1 MEIRSP
7 RRQVTAALALVCA
20 AVLAASCGS
29 SDDSA
34 KKTDPSKAASTT
46 ITVWTRAA
54 TESQTK
60 ALAESYNASHANKV
74 QVTAFPNEE
83 YPAKIATAAGGRN
96 LPDLFAS
103 DVVFAPNYIS
113 QGLWQDVTDK
123 FGTLPF
129 KDKVAPAHIK
139 EATKDGKLYAVPHTV
154 DISVM
159 FINKGLYKKAGLDP
173 AKVPTTLKEFAEQA
187 TTIRK
192 KLGGKTYGT
201 YFGGNCG
208 GCNVF
213 TLWPSVWADGG
224 EVMNT
229 DGTKSTVDAPQMAAV
244 FDTYR
249 KLYADGVAAPGSK
262 DENGTTWLGALQAG
276 NVGIAP
282 GPSTWLGLLQD
293 KGIDVGVAPI
303 PGVNGG
309 KTTFVGGDVIGVS
322 ATSKKVDAAWDFLA
336 YTLSDKVQADLQAK
350 SKSTVARTD
359 IAATDPRVQAMNE
372 IMAVGKTPYALKFNE
387 SYNDSQSPW
396 VKTLRDAL
404 FGSDPAKAL
413 KDGVGTISA
422 SLNQQ

>member
-1 MEIRSP
+1 MEMRSP
-7 RRQVTAALALVCA
+7 RRRTTAALALVCVA
-20 AVLAASCGS
+20 ALASSCGGS
-29 SDDSA
+29 GGGQSGASA
-34 KKTDPSKAASTT
+34 APST

-60 ALAESYNASHANKV
+60 ALAESYNASHADKV
-74 QVTAFPNEE
+74 KVTAFPNEE
-83 YPAKIATAAGGRN
+83 YPAKIATAAGARN

-113 QGLWQDVTDK
+113 QGLWQDVTDR
-123 FGTLPF
+123 FAALPF

-139 EATKDGKLYAVPHTV
+139 EATQDGKLYAVPHTV

-173 AKVPTTLKEFAEQA
+173 DKAPTTLKEFAEQA
-187 TTIRK
+187 TTVRE

-213 TLWPSVWADGG
+213 TLWPSVWAGGG
-224 EVMNT
+224 EVMNA
-229 DGTKSTVDAPQMAAV
+229 DGTESTVDDPRMTAV

-276 NVGIAP
+276 DIGIAP

-309 KTTFVGGDVIGVS
+309 KSTFVGGDVIGVS
-322 ATSKKVDAAWDFLA
+322 ATSKKADAAWDFLA
-336 YTLSDKVQADLQAK
+336 YTLSAKVQADLQAK

-359 IAATDPRVQAMNE
+359 IKATDPRVQTMND
-372 IMAVGKTPYALKFNE
+372 IMAVGRTPYALKFNE

-413 KDGVGTISA
+413 KDGAGAISA

>member
-1 MEIRSP
+1 MESRSSG
-7 RRQVTAALALVCA
+7 RKVAAALAVACA
-20 AVLAASCGS
+20 AVLASSCSDSGGS
-29 SDDSA
+29 ADKPGTSS
-34 KKTDPSKAASTT
+34 AAST

-54 TESQTK
+54 TEAQTK
-60 ALAESYNASHANKV
+60 ALAQSYNASHSNKV
-74 QVTAFPNEE
+74 EVTAFPNEE

-113 QGLWQDVTDK
+113 QGLWQDVTDR
-123 FGTLPF
+123 FESLPF

-139 EATKDGKLYAVPHTV
+139 EATQDGRLFAVPHTV

-159 FINKGLYKKAGLDP
+159 FINKDLYKKAGLDP
-173 AKVPTTLKEFAEQA
+173 DKAPATLQEFADQA

-208 GCNVF
+208 GCDVF
-213 TLWPSVWADGG
+213 TFWPSVWADGG
-224 EVMNT
+224 EVMNAE
-229 DGTKSTVDAPQMAAV
+229 GTASTVDDPQMAAV
-244 FDTYR
+244 FDVYR
-249 KLYADGVAAPGSK
+249 TLYAEGVAAPGSK

-276 NVGIAP
+276 DIGIAP
-282 GPSTWLGLLQD
+282 GPSTWLGLLED

-303 PGVNGG
+303 PGVKGG
-309 KTTFVGGDVIGVS
+309 KSTFVGGDVIGVS
-322 ATSKKVDAAWDFLA
+322 ATSKNADAAWDFLA
-336 YTLSDKVQADLQAK
+336 YTLSDTVQADLQAK
-350 SKSTVARTD
+350 GMSTVARTD
-359 IAATDPRVQAMNE
+359 ITADDPRVQAMNE
-372 IMAVGKTPYALKFNE
+372 IMADGRTPYALKFNE
-387 SYNDSQSPW
+387 SYNDPQSPW

-413 KDGVGTISA
+413 KDGAGTISA

>member
-7 RRQVTAALALVCA
+7 RRRNTAALALVCVA
-20 AVLAASCGS
+20 ALASSCGGSGDPAKTGDASAAAS
-29 SDDSA
+29 
-34 KKTDPSKAASTT
+34 T

-74 QVTAFPNEE
+74 KVTAFPNEE

-113 QGLWQDVTDK
+113 QGLWQDVTDR
-123 FGTLPF
+123 FDALPF

-139 EATKDGKLYAVPHTV
+139 EATKDGELYAVPHTV

-173 AKVPTTLKEFAEQA
+173 EKVPTTLREFADQA
-187 TTIRK
+187 TTIRE

-208 GCNVF
+208 GCDVF

-224 EVMNT
+224 EVMNA
-229 DGTKSTVDAPQMAAV
+229 DGTRSTVNAPRMAAV
-244 FDTYR
+244 FDIYR
-249 KLYADGVAAPGSK
+249 GLYADGVAAPGSK
-262 DENGTTWLGALQAG
+262 DENGTTWLGALQSG
-276 NVGIAP
+276 TIGIAP

-309 KTTFVGGDVIGVS
+309 RSTFVGGDVIGVS
-322 ATSKKVDAAWDFLA
+322 ATSKKADAAWDFLA
-336 YTLSDKVQADLQAK
+336 YTLSKKVQADLQAK
-350 SKSTVARTD
+350 GRSTVARTD
-359 IAATDPRVQAMNE
+359 LTATDPRVQTMND
-372 IMAVGKTPYALKFNE
+372 IMAVGRTKFNE
-387 SYNDSQSPW
+387 SYNDPQSPW

-413 KDGVGTISA
+413 EDGAGDISA
-422 SLNQQ
+422 SLDQR

>member
-7 RRQVTAALALVCA
+7 RRQVTSALAVLCA
-20 AVLAASCGS
+20 AVLVTSCGGS
-29 SDDSA
+29 EDPA
-34 KKTDPSKAASTT
+34 KKTDTSKAAT

-60 ALAESYNASHANKV
+60 ALADSYNASHANKV
-74 QVTAFPNEE
+74 KVTAYPNEE
-83 YPAKIATAAGGRN
+83 YPAKIATAAGGKN

-139 EATKDGKLYAVPHTV
+139 EATKDGLLYAVPHTV

-159 FINKGLYKKAGLDP
+159 FINKDLYKKAGLDP
-173 AKVPTTLKEFAEQA
+173 EKAPTTLKEFAEQA
-187 TTIRK
+187 TTVRK

-224 EVMNT
+224 EVMNN

-276 NVGIAP
+276 NIGIAP

-322 ATSKKVDAAWDFLA
+322 ATSKQADAAWDFLA
-336 YTLSDKVQADLQAK
+336 YTLSDKVQADLQTK
-350 SKSTVARTD
+350 GKSTVARTD

-404 FGSDPAKAL
+404 FGPDPAKAL
-413 KDGVGTISA
+413 KDGAGTISA

>member
-7 RRQVTAALALVCA
+7 RRRVTGTLALAVAAL
-20 AVLAASCGS
+20 LAASCSGS
-29 SDDSA
+29 GEPA
-34 KKTDPSKAASTT
+34 KQTAQTPST

-60 ALAESYNASHANKV
+60 ALAQSYNATHANKV

-113 QGLWQDVTDK
+113 QGLWRDVTGR
-123 FGTLPF
+123 FAALPF

-173 AKVPTTLKEFAEQA
+173 DKVPVTLREFADQA
-187 TTIRK
+187 TTIRR

-224 EVMNT
+224 EVMSA

-276 NVGIAP
+276 NIGIAP
-282 GPSTWLGLLQD
+282 GPSTWLGLLED

-322 ATSKKVDAAWDFLA
+322 ATSKKADAAWDFLA

-350 SKSTVARTD
+350 GKSTVARTD

-413 KDGVGTISA
+413 RDGAGAISA
-422 SLNQQ
+422 SLSRQ